1 MDVILGIRR
10 EDKNQWER
18 RVPLTPSDVAELQK
32 EGGMRCLVQT
42 SPIRVFTDQ
51 EYRDAGA
58 EVVEDLSPA
67 AIVLAVKEIPTRE
80 LRPERAYVFFAHVIK
95 GQNYNMPM
103 LQHLLDSGCSLVD
116 YERIVDEHGRR
127 LIFFG
132 VEAGQ
137 AGALETLWAL
147 GQRLKARGVDT
158 PLAELRHAYE
168 YENLAA
174 AKEHL
179 RAIGQAILEE
189 GPGHSASSGDPGGTG
204 AESSQGFPWP
214 MVFGVA
220 GYGNVARGCQEILD
234 CLPIGE
240 VSVADLPAASAGT
253 PGSAGT
259 SGDAG
264 SPGDAGAPER
274 PSTLPFLKV
283 TFKEE
288 DMVKPA
294 QEDASFELQDY
305 YQHPEKYAGRFEDH
319 LPHLDVLLNTIYW
332 DERYPRLVTREWARA
347 NYGPGR
353 EARLQVIGDIS
364 CDVEGSIELTLNTT
378 QPDEPCFVYDP
389 VTDSATPGVEGSGP
403 VVMAVDNLP
412 CELAREA
419 SEHFSHVLRTMVPE
433 LARAD
438 WSADFETLDLPSHL
452 KKAVIVHRGAL
463 TPDYQYLTRYL

>member
-10 EDKNQWER
+10 EDKNKWER
-18 RVPLTPSDVAELQK
+18 RVPLTPEDVKELQE
-32 EGGMRCLVQT
+32 EGGMRFLVQS
-42 SPIRVFTDQ
+42 SPIRVFTDE
-51 EYRDAGA
+51 EYREAGA
-58 EVVEDLSPA
+58 DVVEDLSPA
-67 AIVLAVKEIPTRE
+67 SIVLAVKEIPTRE

-95 GQNYNMPM
+95 GQAYNMPM
-103 LQHLLDSGCSLVD
+103 LRHLLESRCSLVD
-116 YERIVDEHGRR
+116 YERVVDEQGRR

-137 AGALETLWAL
+137 AGALETLRAL

-158 PLAELRHAYE
+158 PLSELRHAYE
-168 YENLAA
+168 YDDLASA
-174 AKEHL
+174 MEHL
-179 RAIGQAILEE
+179 RSIGQAVLE
-189 GPGHSASSGDPGGTG
+189 GGSSR
-204 AESSQGFPWP
+204 GFPWP
-214 MVFGVA
+214 LVFGVA

-234 CLPIGE
+234 CLPVGE
-240 VSVADLPAASAGT
+240 VAVADLPEAR
-253 PGSAGT
+253 T
-259 SGDAG
+259 S
-264 SPGDAGAPER
+264 SH
-274 PSTLPFLKV
+274 LPFLKV
-283 TFKEE
+283 TFREE

-294 QEDASFELQDY
+294 QEGTAFELQDY

-347 NYGPGR
+347 NYGSGR

-364 CDVEGSIELTLNTT
+364 CDVEGSIELTLKTT
-378 QPDEPCFVYDP
+378 QPDEPSFVYDP
-389 VTDSATPGVEGSGP
+389 GTDSVVMGVDGNGP
-403 VVMAVDNLP
+403 AVMAVDNLP

-438 WSADFETLDLPSHL
+438 WSADFETLELPSHL

>member
-18 RVPLTPSDVAELQK
+18 RVPLTPGDVRELQE
-32 EGGMRCLVQT
+32 EGGMRFLVQT
-42 SPIRVFTDQ
+42 SPIRVFTDE
-51 EYRDAGA
+51 EYREAGA
-58 EVVEDLSPA
+58 DVVEDLSPA
-67 AIVLAVKEIPTRE
+67 SIVLAVKEIPTRE

-95 GQNYNMPM
+95 GQAYNMPM
-103 LQHLLDSGCSLVD
+103 LRHLLDSRCSLVD
-116 YERIVDEHGRR
+116 YERVVDDQGRR

-147 GQRLKARGVDT
+147 GQRLKVRGVGT
-158 PLAELRHAYE
+158 PLSELRHAYE
-168 YENLAA
+168 YEDLAA

-179 RAIGQAILEE
+179 RAIGQAVLEQ
-189 GPGHSASSGDPGGTG
+189 GSGQSSDSGDPGEAGPG
-204 AESSQGFPWP
+204 SAQGFTWP
-214 MVFGVA
+214 LVFGVA

-234 CLPIGE
+234 CLPVGE
-240 VSVADLPAASAGT
+240 VAVADLPEARAS
-253 PGSAGT
+253 
-259 SGDAG
+259 
-264 SPGDAGAPER
+264 
-274 PSTLPFLKV
+274 STLPFLKV
-283 TFKEE
+283 TFREE
-288 DMVKPA
+288 DMVRPA
-294 QEDASFELQDY
+294 QEGAAFELQDY
-305 YQHPEKYAGRFEDH
+305 YQHPEKYAGLFEDH

-347 NYGPGR
+347 NYGADR

-364 CDVEGSIELTLNTT
+364 CDVEGSIELTLKTT

-389 VTDSATPGVEGSGP
+389 ETDSAIPGVEGNGTA
-403 VVMAVDNLP
+403 VMAVDNLP

-433 LARAD
+433 MARAD

-452 KKAVIVHRGAL
+452 KKAVIVHRGRL
-463 TPDYQYLTRYL
+463 TPDFEYLTRHL

>member
-32 EGGMRCLVQT
+32 EGGLRCLVQA

-67 AIVLAVKEIPTRE
+67 AIVLAVKEIPIKE

-116 YERIVDEHGRR
+116 YERIVDEQGRR

-147 GQRLKARGVDT
+147 GQRLKAQGVGT
-158 PLAELRHAYE
+158 PLSELRHAYE

-189 GPGHSASSGDPGGTG
+189 GPGHSVSSGDPGGTG

-240 VSVADLPAASAGT
+240 VSVADLPEARNS
-253 PGSAGT
+253 
-259 SGDAG
+259 
-264 SPGDAGAPER
+264 
-274 PSTLPFLKV
+274 STLPFLKV

-294 QEDASFELQDY
+294 QEGASFELQDY

-347 NYGPGR
+347 NYSSDR

-364 CDVEGSIELTLNTT
+364 CDVEGSIELTLQTT

-403 VVMAVDNLP
+403 AVMAVDNLP

-419 SEHFSHVLRTMVPE
+419 SEHFSHALRTMVLE

>member
-158 PLAELRHAYE
+158 PLADLRHAYE

-189 GPGHSASSGDPGGTG
+189 GPGHFRQLRGSRRNRSRIQPGLPLAHGLRRGGIRERGPGLPGDPG
-204 AESSQGFPWP
+204 
-214 MVFGVA
+214 
-220 GYGNVARGCQEILD
+220 
-234 CLPIGE
+234 
-240 VSVADLPAASAGT
+240 LPAPGKCWRSGFRRYAGWRDF
-253 PGSAGT
+253 GRRRE
-259 SGDAG
+259 
-264 SPGDAGAPER
+264 DAGAQR

-347 NYGPGR
+347 NYGPDR